1 MRGRRFGGALLLG
14 AAMTLTAGPVPAV
27 VIDVGSAS
35 GAPGDLVPID
45 VGLSTEGSAVLATQ
59 NRIDFTRAAAVAAR
73 GDGAPDCAVNPVIDK
88 NATAFRFLPLGC
100 DPDTD
105 CAGVRVFVLAFDNL
119 EPIADGSRLYSCNV
133 RIAADAGAG
142 TYPLANAEVGSSAAG
157 GLLLPTTGTPGQVT
171 VVPPPVARVVI
182 GSAQG
187 EPGDTVQVGVT
198 LSLIDPAAEVAGV
211 QADVGFD
218 TATPVVATPS
228 GQPDCTTNDEISSG
242 VQSFVFLPS
251 GCTPGSDCAG
261 VRAFVFSLDNVSPIP
276 DGTLLYTCA
285 VGIGAAAPAGTYPLT
300 AGDQLGSDPAG
311 GALPLLGV
319 DGAIT
324 VDAPP
329 PPPACAGDCDGS
341 GDVSINELLLGVNI
355 LVGSAAPGQ
364 CLAMDADADGTV
376 AVNELIQAVNVALAA
391 CPA

>member
-1 MRGRRFGGALLLG
+1 MRGTRLGGALLLG
-14 AAMTLTAGPVPAV
+14 SVVTLTAGLARAV

-35 GAPGDLVPID
+35 GAPGALVSID
-45 VGLSTEGSAVLATQ
+45 VGLATEGSAVLATQ
-59 NRIDFTRAAAVAAR
+59 NRIDFARAAAVAAR
-73 GDGAPDCAVNPVIDK
+73 GDGGPDCAVNPAIDK

-100 DPDTD
+100 DPDAD
-105 CAGVRVFVLAFDNL
+105 CTSVRVFVLAFDNL
-119 EPIADGSRLYSCNV
+119 DPIADGSRLYSCNV
-133 RIAADAGAG
+133 RIAADAAAGA
-142 TYPLANAEVGSSAAG
+142 YPLANAEVGSSAAG

-171 VVPPPVARVVI
+171 VVAPPVARVVI

-198 LSLIDPAAEVAGV
+198 LALIDPAAEVAGV
-211 QADVGFD
+211 QADFAFD
-218 TATPVVATPS
+218 AATPVVATQS
-228 GQPDCTTNDEISSG
+228 GQPDCTTNDEIGSG

-276 DGTLLYTCA
+276 DGALLYTCA
-285 VGIGAAAPAGTYPLT
+285 VAIGAAAPAGSYPLT
-300 AGDQLGSDPAG
+300 AGDLLGSDPDG
-311 GALPLLGV
+311 GALALLGV
-319 DGAIT
+319 DGA
-324 VDAPP
+324 VAVAEPP
-329 PPPACAGDCDGS
+329 PPPACPGDCDGS

-364 CLAMDADADGTV
+364 CPAMDANADGTI